1 MQQPDAYV
9 VIGNP
14 VGHSKSPWIHAA
26 FAAQTA
32 QQMQYSK
39 LEAPLDDFAGAVH
52 RLMDSGARGANV
64 TVPFKLEAF
73 ALADSMTARARRF
86 GRQLQA
92 RFGLPVLF
100 VDERLS
106 SVEAERDLREA
117 GRGGRKNKHLVHAES
132 ARIIL
137 QDYLDESSRR

>member
-1 MQQPDAYV
+1 MSQSMLAFDFGLRHIGTAVGNRQSGLATALGHIDAQD
-9 VIGNP
+9 N
-14 VGHSKSPWIHAA
+14 ATR
-26 FAAQTA
+26 FAAIDALVNEWQPG
-32 QQMQYSK
+32 Q
-39 LEAPLDDFAGAVH
+39 LVVGLPL
-52 RLMDSGARGANV
+52 
-64 TVPFKLEAF
+64 
-73 ALADSMTARARRF
+73 ALDGGEHSMTARARRF

>member
-1 MQQPDAYV
+1 MSQSMLAFDFGLRHIGTAVGNLQSGLATALGHIDAQD
-9 VIGNP
+9 NA
-14 VGHSKSPWIHAA
+14 SR
-26 FAAQTA
+26 FAAIDALVSEWQPV
-32 QQMQYSK
+32 Q
-39 LEAPLDDFAGAVH
+39 LVVGLPL
-52 RLMDSGARGANV
+52 
-64 TVPFKLEAF
+64 
-73 ALADSMTARARRF
+73 ALDGGEHSMTARARRF

-92 RFGLPVLF
+92 RFALPVLF

-106 SVEAERDLREA
+106 SVEADRGLREA